1 MKKISIRDFYYNI
14 SIKTKLI
21 LIVFILI
28 VCSIVIMGY
37 FGYQSYAGIFREK
50 SIDNLKKTVDEYSGN
65 LSERMDGL
73 MSLSEKVLTDD
84 KIYELNSTY
93 KDNLIHNKTL
103 AESSFEINLNMYLRT
118 YIMTRQ
124 FDLAVFR
131 FNANKGIYRVSDDT
145 YANNNYVFSEKNL
158 TTSAKAGNGDP
169 IWYLD
174 IRNGKFK
181 GIFLKR
187 IILDRMSAEEIG
199 TVFFKVKES
208 YLFGSISKYLSQKV
222 QNVGVYSDDTQLFY
236 HNTLDAEFEEEASGL
251 IRSSTPDIVNT
262 VNFKGDT
269 VYQICKTIQP
279 VNWKLAVYI
288 SSNILLSDLKK
299 VLLVTIIIC
308 LLTLPVWLLLINF
321 IYRGIIK
328 PINLLVDSMNK
339 MEEGKTDSTVAI
351 DRNDEL
357 GALFRTYNK
366 MSQKINNLIN
376 KVYKEE
382 LIMKDAE
389 IKALQAQINPHFLYN
404 TLETINWKAKLNGVE
419 DISEMVTA
427 LSSIID
433 ANLDRN
439 NEKMIPIKKELEYI
453 DNYNLLIQ
461 KRFGKKIAFVKY
473 IDDEALLYKIPKLLI
488 QPLIENA
495 IYHGLETKKGGGTVE
510 LIITIEEG
518 TVLIV
523 IADDGTGIDDVTLN
537 KLKESLE
544 KNDENQYESRT
555 KIGIMN
561 VHRRIR
567 LIYGDEYGLK
577 IFSEANMGTTI
588 ILKLPFSEN
597 RGAKS
602 L

>member
-1 MKKISIRDFYYNI
+1 MKKVSIRDFYYNI

-37 FGYQSYAGIFREK
+37 LGYQSYAGIFREK
-50 SIDNLKKTVDEYSGN
+50 SIDNLKKTVDEYSSN
-65 LSERMDGL
+65 LSERLDGL
-73 MSLSEKVLTDD
+73 ISVSGKVILDD
-84 KIYELNSTY
+84 KIYEINKKY
-93 KDNLIHNKTL
+93 MDNLAHNKTL
-103 AESSFEINLNMYLRT
+103 AETSFQSNLNMYLQNF
-118 YIMTRQ
+118 IMTRQ
-124 FDLAVFR
+124 FDLILFH
-131 FNANKGIYRVSDDT
+131 FNANKEFYRISDDLQV
-145 YANNNYVFSEKNL
+145 NKNYEFSDKNL
-158 TTSAKAGNGDP
+158 LEWAKAKGDP
-169 IWYLD
+169 IWLLD
-174 IRNGKFK
+174 IRSGKLK

-187 IILDRMSAEEIG
+187 TIKDRASEKELG
-199 TVFFKVKES
+199 VVYFKVKES
-208 YLFGSISKYLSQKV
+208 YLFSQISKYLSQKV
-222 QNVGVYSDDTQLFY
+222 QNVSIYSDNTLLFC
-236 HNTLDAEFEEEASGL
+236 HNTLDTKFEREAVRL
-251 IRSSTPDIVNT
+251 IKDSTPDIIST
-262 VNFKGDT
+262 IDFEGDK
-269 VYQICKTIQP
+269 VYQLCKTIQP

-299 VLLVTIIIC
+299 VLLITIILC
-308 LLTLPVWLLLINF
+308 LLTLPIWLLLINF
-321 IYRGIIK
+321 IYRDIIK
-328 PINLLVDSMNK
+328 PINLLVDSMGK
-339 MEEGKTDSTVAI
+339 IEEGKTGLTVKI

-357 GALFRTYNK
+357 GTLFKTYNK
-366 MSQKINNLIN
+366 MSEKINTLIN
-376 KVYKEE
+376 KVYKEK
-382 LIMKDAE
+382 LVMKDAE

-473 IDDEALLYKIPKLLI
+473 IDDEALMYEIPKLLI

-510 LIITIEEG
+510 LVITIEES

-523 IADDGTGIDDVTLN
+523 IADDGIGIDDVTLN
-537 KLKESLE
+537 KLKESLD

-561 VHRRIR
+561 VHKRIR

-577 IFSEANMGTTI
+577 IFSEANKGTTI

-597 RGAKS
+597 KGAKS